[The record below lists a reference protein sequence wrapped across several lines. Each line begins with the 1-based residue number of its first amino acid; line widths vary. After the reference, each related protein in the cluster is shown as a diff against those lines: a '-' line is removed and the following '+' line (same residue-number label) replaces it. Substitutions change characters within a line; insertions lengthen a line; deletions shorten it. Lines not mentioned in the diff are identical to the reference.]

1 MTAEKSV
8 GGVGLQM
15 MMNQDWP
22 EVKITDEKLENKKNK
37 IKKRQRLNKRGFM
50 LLCNS
55 SMFEISVTMMIMTKA
70 D

>member
-22 EVKITDEKLENKKNK
+22 EVKITDEKLENKQ
-37 IKKRQRLNKRGFM
+37 KRFH
-50 LLCNS
+50 
-55 SMFEISVTMMIMTKA
+55 VIMQLQYV
-70 D
+70 

>member
-37 IKKRQRLNKRGFM
+37 IKKSQRINKRGFM

>member
-1 MTAEKSV
+1 M

-37 IKKRQRLNKRGFM
+37 IKK
-50 LLCNS
+50 S
-55 SMFEISVTMMIMTKA
+55 
-70 D
+70 